1 MYSTCLAEDQLQQ
14 VVIHPLLAEESTY
27 HFGASLVPCHTQS
40 AEFCSE
46 SLFEIDTGYV
56 KDMVKS
62 VCLWIVD
69 TSSEK
74 LSNNLATIIMGFFK

>member
-1 MYSTCLAEDQLQQ
+1 MCLAEDQLQQ
-14 VVIHPLLAEESTY
+14 VAIHPLLTEESIY
-27 HFGASLVPCHTQS
+27 YFGTSLVPCHTRS

-46 SLFEIDTGYV
+46 SLFESDMGYV
-56 KDMVKS
+56 KDMVKF

-74 LSNNLATIIMGFFK
+74 LSNNLATIIMVFFK